1 MANIKDIR
9 NKSFSLTKRI
19 IDKIGPRLA
28 GTKASLDAAK
38 MLSEE
43 IGTYTDHVNLEE
55 FNVYKG
61 AFLGWIRILVTCYLF
76 AVIFLWL
83 QFPIISV
90 FLIIIS
96 LLILVFQFFLYKPMI
111 DKFYPKKKGLNVV
124 GSVEPT
130 FDVKNQVIISGHHDS
145 ARIFNFFIHQPSLYN
160 LRVTGGIALI
170 IVLLVVS
177 ITSLFI
183 PTGLLST
190 ILKIIVS
197 LGFLLTGQMWFFAS
211 NKGTPGAGDNLISS
225 AMAVEI
231 GRYFSVNKLNNTRVI
246 IASFDAEEEGLR
258 GARAYAKLHKNEF
271 KEVPTFLLNVDC
283 PYYLNELFFMT
294 SDINCSVELST
305 ELASELV
312 EIAKSKNYPAS
323 LKPIAFL
330 TGGTDAGELAKKGVK
345 ATTLMAMPWSNSER
359 ASVYHTPNDTID
371 SIETDVIDAA
381 IDIFISYIENKDKIK
396 SAI

>member
-1 MANIKDIR
+1 MVNITEIR
-9 NKSFSLTKRI
+9 NKSFVLTKKV

-28 GTKASLDAAK
+28 GTKDSLDAAE
-38 MLSEE
+38 MLKEE
-43 IGTYTDHVNLEE
+43 IKTYTDNVELEE

-61 AFLGWIRILVTCYLF
+61 AFLGWIRILVSCYLL
-76 AVIFLWL
+76 AVVFLWIKI
-83 QFPIISV
+83 PIVSV
-90 FLIIIS
+90 ILIVFS

-111 DKFYPKKKGLNVV
+111 DKFYPKKKGLNVI
-124 GSVEPT
+124 GKVEPSE
-130 FDVKNQVIISGHHDS
+130 DVKNQVIISGHHDS

-170 IVLLVVS
+170 IVLLLVS
-177 ITSLFI
+177 VISIFLT
-183 PTGLLST
+183 TGVIAL

-211 NKGTPGAGDNLISS
+211 SKGTPGAGDNLISS
-225 AMAVEI
+225 AMAIEI
-231 GRYFSVNKLNNTRVI
+231 GRYFSVNKLKSTRVI

-258 GARAYAKLHKNEF
+258 GARAYAKKHKDEF
-271 KEVPTFLLNVDC
+271 KEIPTYLLNVDC

-305 ELASELV
+305 ELATELV
-312 EIAKSKNYPAS
+312 EIAHSKNYPATH
-323 LKPIAFL
+323 KPITFL
-330 TGGTDAGELAKKGVK
+330 TGGTDAGELAKQGVH

-371 SIETDVIDAA
+371 SIEKETIDAA
-381 IDIFISYIENKDKIK
+381 IDIFITFIKNKE
-396 SAI
+396 